1 MEYAV
6 LVHKKAK
13 DAFDGLDAETR
24 QRIKKALQEL
34 AKDPFKPRPN
44 ADIKKLTGTKGR
56 KAAYRLRVGE
66 HRIVYDIEG
75 KSVFVTIIFH
85 RGKEYTEL

>member
-6 LVHKKAK
+6 LVHRKAK
-13 DAFDGLDAETR
+13 DAFDGLDDETMR
-24 QRIKKALQEL
+24 RIKKGLREL

-56 KAAYRLRVGE
+56 AAAYRLRVGD
-66 HRIVYDIEG
+66 HRIVYDVDG
-75 KSVFVTIIFH
+75 KSVYVTIIFH